1 MSLKLD
7 GLRHAKLTGQSR
19 LNKLKSLINFDVIE
33 SLNDLL
39 EEYKDDHYRDHMF
52 YDLKRMLEMYEES
65 RNKEEIIREIDS
77 LERELQLISNELD
90 NYNVR

>member
-1 MSLKLD
+1 MDLRLD
-7 GLRHAKLTGQSR
+7 GLRYAKLTGQSR
-19 LNKLKSLINFDVIE
+19 LNKLKSLIIFDVIE

-39 EEYKDDHYRDHMF
+39 EEYKDANYRDHMF
-52 YDLKRMLEMYEES
+52 YDLKRLLEKYEES